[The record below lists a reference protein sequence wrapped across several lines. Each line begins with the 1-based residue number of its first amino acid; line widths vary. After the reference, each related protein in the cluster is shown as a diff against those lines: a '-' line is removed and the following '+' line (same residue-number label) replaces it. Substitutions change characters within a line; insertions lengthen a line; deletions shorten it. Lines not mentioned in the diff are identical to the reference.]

1 MVPLHPVHPLGPQ
14 TPLGR
19 VQSAVHPLGP
29 LTINESRCVR
39 RNNVKMERQNSSGL
53 ASYDPL
59 FSECSASRRR
69 PAAASVVLRVA
80 NDECSA
86 LRRKRRV

>member
-1 MVPLHPVHPLGPQ
+1 M
-14 TPLGR
+14 
-19 VQSAVHPLGP
+19 
-29 LTINESRCVR
+29 R

-53 ASYDPL
+53 ATYDPLSSECSASRRKRRNNVQMKRQNSSGLASYDPL
-59 FSECSASRRR
+59 CSECSASRRR

-86 LRRKRRV
+86 SRRKRRV